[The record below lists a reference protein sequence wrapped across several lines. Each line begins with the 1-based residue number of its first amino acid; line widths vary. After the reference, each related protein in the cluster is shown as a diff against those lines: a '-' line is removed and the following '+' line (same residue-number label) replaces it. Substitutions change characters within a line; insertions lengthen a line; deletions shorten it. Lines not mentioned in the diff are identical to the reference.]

1 MNDRG
6 LVSELSTLRSE
17 PDGAMEFKVR
27 KATRRARYRP
37 AFVEALPVLTE
48 DVRIE
53 YRFPYKSDAK
63 SVPAT

>member
-1 MNDRG
+1 
-6 LVSELSTLRSE
+6 
-17 PDGAMEFKVR
+17 MEFQVR

-53 YRFPYKSDAK
+53 YRFPYKPDAK
-63 SVPAT
+63 TAPAT